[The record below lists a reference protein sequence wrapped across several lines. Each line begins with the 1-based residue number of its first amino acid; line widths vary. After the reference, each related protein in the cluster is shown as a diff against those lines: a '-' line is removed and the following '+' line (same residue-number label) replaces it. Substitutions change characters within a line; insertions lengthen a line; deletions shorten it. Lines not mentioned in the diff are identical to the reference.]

1 MSAFLREEAA
11 AKYLNFS
18 VSTLQKWR
26 FRGLGP
32 NFVKIGVSVRY
43 RLTDLETFTSERI
56 QTPAREVAAAPA
68 EAADGGQAAGD
79 AKKQ

>member
-1 MSAFLREEAA
+1 MSSFLREEEAA
-11 AKYLNFS
+11 QYLNFS

-43 RLTDLETFTSERI
+43 RLTDLEKFTSERI
-56 QTPAREVAAAPA
+56 QTPAREIPVSIT
-68 EAADGGQAAGD
+68 DQAAGC
-79 AKKQ
+79 KRTEGG